1 MNYPLYTRLSNA
13 LKHQQQ
19 QHHHHH
25 QDIKDKKKG
34 RGWSSIS
41 STTNNSNKFNKGEDQ
56 EEETVLV
63 GRMLKRDFE
72 RYGVHLTGPNAD
84 KMRNL
89 TDTAAHLGMHIIH
102 NITDPSALGHIPSLN
117 NRNVLPADSGTLHS
131 LLQYHEDEAVRKMAY
146 LALHQLPSENID
158 LFTELSATRREIAAM
173 NGHSSWS
180 AYQLDDFSLAGQPGA
195 VHAFL
200 REISYNTRDL
210 VEEEGNVLLQMKK
223 KTQGSSSRGGQTMQL
238 HPWDRLYYTNIAKKI
253 NNNHPSSFSRSLSSY
268 FPLHICIQGL
278 AKVVHSLTGVTLK
291 QVPMLPQEGWAST
304 TAATTSSS
312 NDVILKYEATHPSEG
327 YLGIVY
333 LDLMP
338 RPGKAPSPAH
348 YTLRC
353 RHKRNNQP
361 AAVALVAGLSSSSSS
376 TDSNNNNNNNNNY
389 NNNYNSGLSLSD
401 IETLFHEF
409 GHALHSL
416 VSSTQYQ
423 HLSGTRGPLDTVELP
438 SQLFQLLAANPLVLE
453 SFFYN
458 NNSSSTDSGNVGRRS
473 LLAPP
478 PAPPK
483 GMIHAAVASRNMF
496 PAMDLQQQCQ
506 LIALDQFV
514 LHGDQDILSS
524 SSSSYDDLMSS
535 MMMTNPSSS
544 SSSSSSSYYSY
555 FPHIPTTRPFI
566 RFGHGVGYGG
576 IYHGYLYTECLAME
590 AMKRLQLVE
599 QCTSTTSSS
608 VGEGGDVLRSRL
620 LAGGGAKEAREMV
633 KSLLGDDVMIRSNN
647 NNGNKMDTGGGGW
660 YPKSDALISRLHS
673 D

>member
-13 LKHQQQ
+13 LKHYHH
-19 QHHHHH
+19 HHHHH
-25 QDIKDKKKG
+25 QDIKDKKK
-34 RGWSSIS
+34 RGDWSSIS
-41 STTNNSNKFNKGEDQ
+41 SNKFNKGEEQ
-56 EEETVLV
+56 EDETALV

-72 RYGVHLTGPNAD
+72 RYGVHLTGLDAD
-84 KMRNL
+84 KMRTL

-102 NITDPSALGHIPSLN
+102 NITDPSALGHIPSPNSN
-117 NRNVLPADSGTLHS
+117 NRNILPADSGMLHS

-146 LALHQLPSENID
+146 LALHQQPSANID

-180 AYQLDDFSLAGQPGA
+180 AYQLDDFSLAGQPAA

-210 VEEEGNVLLQMKK
+210 VEEEGNMLLQMKK
-223 KTQGSSSRGGQTMQL
+223 KTQGSSCRGGNLMQL
-238 HPWDRLYYTNIAKKI
+238 HPWDRLYYTNIAKKM
-253 NNNHPSSFSRSLSSY
+253 NNNHPSSVSRSLSSY

-291 QVPMLPQEGWAST
+291 QVAVLPQEGWAGT
-304 TAATTSSS
+304 TGTSSS
-312 NDVILKYEATHPSEG
+312 NDGILKYEATHPSEG

-376 TDSNNNNNNNNNY
+376 FTDSNNNNNN
-389 NNNYNSGLSLSD
+389 NSGLSLSD

-453 SFFYN
+453 SFFYDN
-458 NNSSSTDSGNVGRRS
+458 NNSSTDSGNFGRRS

-483 GMIHAAVASRNMF
+483 GMIEAAVASRYMF

-514 LHGDQDILSS
+514 LHGDRDILSS

-544 SSSSSSSYYSY
+544 SSSLSSSSYYSY
-555 FPHIPTTRPFI
+555 FPHIPTTKPFI

-599 QCTSTTSSS
+599 QCTTAITTITSA
-608 VGEGGDVLRSRL
+608 GEGGDVLRSRL
-620 LAGGGAKEAREMV
+620 LAGGGAKEAREVV
-633 KSLLGDDVMIRSNN
+633 KSLLGDDVMISSNN
-647 NNGNKMDTGGGGW
+647 NRDKMDNGGGGW